1 MFASNAGYDR
11 DAYNV
16 NSGIGYEYDFFS
28 GLDVGTS
35 AIDLNTDTVLS
46 GTLGA
51 LSFSNIQQLT
61 ISETVTSLSGDSG
74 LTSQNTLDSINTIY
88 DNILRMEARFNS
100 ATNRLES
107 EFNRLQIEK
116 EAKLDSKVFLD
127 DKLVADTYFNPYA
140 IENQFNN
147 PYNAVDLLP

>member
-107 EFNRLQIEK
+107 EFNRLNDEK
-116 EAKLDSKVFLD
+116 
-127 DKLVADTYFNPYA
+127 VALLRTKEHIDENLLNQSFFNPYDISVQTA
-140 IENQFNN
+140 DPFKAMN
-147 PYNAVDLLP
+147 LLP

>member
-88 DNILRMEARFNS
+88 DNILKMEARFNS

>member
-1 MFASNAGYDR
+1 MFASKADYDR

-88 DNILRMEARFNS
+88 DNILKMEARFNS